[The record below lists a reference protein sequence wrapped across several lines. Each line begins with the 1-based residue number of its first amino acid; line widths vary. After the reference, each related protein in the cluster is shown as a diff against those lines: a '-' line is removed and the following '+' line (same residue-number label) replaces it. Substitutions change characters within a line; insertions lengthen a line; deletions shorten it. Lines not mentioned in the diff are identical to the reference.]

1 MNGLDLYAKIE
12 YLFDFEDVMEF
23 LWDKYIEEL
32 KTLKVKTILDIGC
45 GSGGFMLKAK
55 EAGFEIVGIDIS
67 EEMINNAKTKG
78 LEVYHKDL
86 CEFEGKFDACVA
98 IFDVVNYMEKDYLK
112 NFFKCV
118 KSVLKKDGYF
128 LFDVNSLYG
137 FEEIAQGTLAVEDD
151 KIFGVLN
158 SLFEDN
164 IMETQITIF
173 EKDSKLYKKEDGKI
187 VQYFYK
193 NQELKKLTSLKFVEK
208 VDINLYDGEMPD
220 KNVLV
225 FKNK

>member
-32 KTLKVKTILDIGC
+32 KSLNVKTILDIGC

-67 EEMINNAKTKG
+67 EEMINNASKKG

-98 IFDVVNYMEKDYLK
+98 IFDVINYMDEKYLK
-112 NFFKCV
+112 NFFACV
-118 KSVLKKDGYF
+118 QNVLKKDGYF
-128 LFDVNSLYG
+128 LFDINTLQG
-137 FEEIAQGTLAVEDD
+137 FEEVAQGTLAVEDD

-158 SLFEDN
+158 SVFEDN
-164 IMETQITIF
+164 MMETKITIF
-173 EKDSKLYKKEDGKI
+173 QKDKKCYQKEEGSI
-187 VQYFYK
+187 IQYFYK
-193 NQELKKLTSLKFVEK
+193 NQKLKKLTSMKFDRK
-208 VDINLYDGEMPD
+208 IDISLYGDID
-220 KNVLV
+220 KNLLV
-225 FKNK
+225 FKNKG